1 MKPVSTLL
9 TLLILVLPV
18 VVIFTP
24 FTVIIYVYRTSFDA
38 SAILSSLSAFLSVIL
53 VNLLVWERLR
63 ESLTKRLEYL
73 HKNMLFKLYSIFGS
87 FNSIYFWQDEIKR
100 IRNDLERYGKFMGI
114 SLYPR
119 DLLKEIDKLLS
130 LYSKFRKRIDILGKL
145 AEELIGKH
153 NVHKDLLWKLLGIR
167 QDSVSQYNPQERQMH
182 EEKVEIIKKE
192 KPQLI
197 EETKHYD
204 EKMIEITKRLSNT
217 LENFL
222 KTNNLRLEEE
232 RTYSPYR

>member
-1 MKPVSTLL
+1 MISVSTKMTLA
-9 TLLILVLPV
+9 LLILPISFL
-18 VVIFTP
+18 VISDA
-24 FTVIIYVYRTSFDA
+24 IIYYFHNTLTIEISELLT
-38 SAILSSLSAFLSVIL
+38 AILVF
-53 VNLLVWERLR
+53 LLVWERLR

-73 HKNMLFKLYSIFGS
+73 HKNMFFKLYSIFGS
-87 FNSIYFWQDEIKR
+87 SDLIYFQQDEIKR

-130 LYSKFRKRIDILGKL
+130 LYSKFRKRIDILGEL
-145 AEELIGKH
+145 AEELIGKN
-153 NVHKDLLWKLLGIR
+153 NVHKELLWKFLGIR
-167 QDSVSQYNPQERQMH
+167 QDSRVRAVSTYNPQEIQLH

-197 EETKHYD
+197 EETKQYD
-204 EKMIEITKRLSNT
+204 EKMIEITKRLSNK